1 MSALDLKNPDKN
13 LKVGGLNPFASRF
26 FCLCSL
32 DNHLTDMN
40 KNPLIALAILCGMGC
55 SGNEVTNTE
64 QRENLD
70 TTGVSFRNQPLIDNM
85 YTADPSAHVF
95 EGKLYIYPSHDVES
109 VVEEDDS
116 GAHFNMRDYHV
127 YSMDSPG
134 GEITDHGKVLDIDDV
149 PWAKRQMWA
158 PDAAAKDGKYYFYF
172 PAKDKDDIF
181 RLGVAVG
188 DSPAGPF
195 TPEEEP
201 MVGSFSIDPAVFK
214 DDDGQHY
221 IYWGGIWGGQLQK
234 WRTGEYVSTGDSPY
248 ADEPAEDEPAIAPQV
263 AKLSDDMLQFG
274 ESPKDI
280 LILDQEGNPITAG
293 DHDRRFFE
301 AAWIHKHSGVY
312 YFSYSTGDTH
322 NIAYATGDSP
332 YGPFTYQGV
341 LLKPVQGWTNHHSV
355 VKMDDQWYVFYH
367 DTQLSGQTHL
377 RNIKMAPLNHLPDGS
392 IETIDPMSVN

>member
-1 MSALDLKNPDKN
+1 
-13 LKVGGLNPFASRF
+13 
-26 FCLCSL
+26 
-32 DNHLTDMN
+32 MN

-55 SGNEVTNTE
+55 SGNEATNTE

-70 TTGVSFRNQPLIDNM
+70 TTGVSYRNQPLIDNM

-158 PDAAAKDGKYYFYF
+158 PDSAEKNGKYYFYF

-195 TPEEEP
+195 TPEVEP
-201 MVGSFSIDPAVFK
+201 MEGSFSIDPAVFK

-248 ADEPAEDEPAIAPQV
+248 ADEPAEDEPAISPQV

-280 LILDQEGNPITAG
+280 LILDQEGNPIKAG
-293 DHDRRFFE
+293 DNDRRFFE
-301 AAWIHKHSGVY
+301 AAWIHKHNDAY

-322 NIAYATGDSP
+322 NIAYATGTSP

>member
-1 MSALDLKNPDKN
+1 LKAY
-13 LKVGGLNPFASRF
+13 GFSI
-26 FCLCSL
+26 CLPSVFL
-32 DNHLTDMN
+32 V
-40 KNPLIALAILCGMGC
+40 KNPLADMYKKPLIVLSILCGMSC
-55 SGNEVTNTE
+55 SGKEDSSVE
-64 QRENLD
+64 QQEIQD
-70 TTGVSFRNQPLIDNM
+70 TTTVSFKNQPLIQNM
-85 YTADPSAHVF
+85 FTADPSAHVF
-95 EGKLYIYPSHDVES
+95 EGRLYIYPSHDVES

-127 YSMDSPG
+127 FSMDSPD
-134 GEITDHGKVLDIDDV
+134 GEIKDHGKVLDLDDV
-149 PWAKRQMWA
+149 PWASRQLWA
-158 PDAAAKDGKYYFYF
+158 PDAAEKDGTYFFYF
-172 PAKDKDDIF
+172 PAKDKEGIF

-188 DSPAGPF
+188 DHPAGPF
-195 TPEEEP
+195 TPQPEP
-201 MVGSFSIDPAVFK
+201 MIGSFSIDPAVFK

-248 ADEPAEDEPAIAPQV
+248 ADEPAAEEPAIAPQV
-263 AKLSDDMLQFG
+263 AKLSKDMLQFG

-280 LILDQEGNPITAG
+280 LILDQEGNPIKAG

-301 AAWIHKHSGVY
+301 AAWIHKHNDTY

-322 NIAYATGDSP
+322 KIVYATGDNP

-355 VKMDDQWYVFYH
+355 VKMEDQWYVFYH

-377 RNIKMAPLNHLPDGS
+377 RNIKMSPLNHLPDGS
-392 IETIDPMSVN
+392 IEAIDPMSTD